1 MINRS
6 VAIVDNLLPEEL
18 FRRRETIKVESSFVV
33 PNRVRNNVATSNGW
47 MKWKVVLAMATTLS
61 MIFHLKLE
69 EGEDPEE
76 GEVEEVLREKQ
87 EEMEEEQE
95 EEERRNRESVASAM
109 NQVTPG

>member
-47 MKWKVVLAMATTLS
+47 MKWKVVLVTMATILS

-87 EEMEEEQE
+87 EEMEEEQV
-95 EEERRNRESVASAM
+95 EERRNRESVASAM